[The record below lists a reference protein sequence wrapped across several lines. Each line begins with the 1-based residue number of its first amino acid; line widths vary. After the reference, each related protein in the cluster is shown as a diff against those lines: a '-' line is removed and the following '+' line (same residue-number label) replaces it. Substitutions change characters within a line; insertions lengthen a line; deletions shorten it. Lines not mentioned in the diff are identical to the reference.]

1 MLIRPAKELFLN
13 GNDTAILLLHSYTS
27 HTRDM
32 KKLAEYLNEHIG
44 CTCYVPLYKGHG
56 VKPEALLETTIN
68 DWWKDT
74 QEAYYFL
81 QHNGFK

>member
-1 MLIRPAKELFLN
+1 MHIRPAKELFLK
-13 GNDTAILLLHSYTS
+13 GNESAILLLHSYTS

-32 KKLAEYLNEHIG
+32 KKLAEYLHAHIG

-56 VKPEALLETTIN
+56 VQPEALLNTNVT
-68 DWWKDT
+68 DWWQDS

-81 QHNGFK
+81 